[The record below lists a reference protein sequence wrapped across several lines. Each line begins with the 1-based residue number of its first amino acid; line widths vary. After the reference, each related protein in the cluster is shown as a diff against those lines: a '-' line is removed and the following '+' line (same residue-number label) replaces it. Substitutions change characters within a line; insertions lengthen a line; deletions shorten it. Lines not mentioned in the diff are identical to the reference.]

1 MKKSE
6 IDAIEMNLLLEAIYQ
21 RYGHDFRQYAKSSI
35 KRRVQD
41 ALQKSD
47 CGNLTEM
54 IQKLLYDESFFQWF
68 LGHFSITV
76 TEWFRDPLFYRTLR
90 EKVVPYLKTF
100 PFFKIWHAGCAT
112 GEEVYSLAIILKE
125 EGLYDKAT
133 IFATDF
139 NDDAL
144 AKARKGI
151 YSVKDI
157 QEAASKYQKAGG
169 TGSLSE
175 VFHAQHNSAIVAQA
189 LKENITFANHNLAT
203 DSVFG
208 EMHLILC
215 RNVLIYFD
223 KALQNR
229 IYHLFSAS
237 QVYKGFLCLGSKESL
252 DFSDVRSYYKTVDK
266 KQKIYQKIL
275 R

>member
-1 MKKSE
+1 MKKKDIE
-6 IDAIEMNLLLEAIYQ
+6 AIEMNLLLEAIDQ
-21 RYGHDFRQYAKSSI
+21 RYGYDFRLYAKQTI

-47 CGNLTEM
+47 CKNLTEM
-54 IQKLLYDESFFQWF
+54 TRKLLYDESFFQW
-68 LGHFSITV
+68 LLAHFSITV

-90 EKVVPYLKTF
+90 EKVFPYLRTF

-112 GEEVYSLAIILKE
+112 GEEVYSLAILLKE

-139 NDDAL
+139 NDNAL
-144 AKARKGI
+144 TTARNGV
-151 YSVKDI
+151 YPVKEI
-157 QEAASKYQKAGG
+157 QEAAARYHKAGG

-175 VFHAQHNSAIVAQA
+175 VLHAQHNSAIVARG
-189 LKENITFANHNLAT
+189 LKKNITFANHNLAT

-208 EMHLILC
+208 EIHLILS

-229 IYHLFSAS
+229 AFNLFKDS
-237 QVYKGFLCLGSKESL
+237 QVYKGFLCLGSSESL
-252 DFSDVRSYYKTVDK
+252 DFSDIISYYKTVDK
-266 KQKIYQKIL
+266 KHKIYQ
-275 R
+275 RTVR

>member
-208 EMHLILC
+208 EMHLTARFIKASFASAARKVWIFQTFGVITKPWT
-215 RNVLIYFD
+215 RN
-223 KALQNR
+223 KKSTR
-229 IYHLFSAS
+229 
-237 QVYKGFLCLGSKESL
+237 K
-252 DFSDVRSYYKTVDK
+252 SYVE
-266 KQKIYQKIL
+266 KIS
-275 R
+275 RR